1 MHFPLVG
8 MDAQARRLPLESL
21 LNSISGCIINARI
34 LGPAAAALT
43 ALHVFLF
50 RIFHHFC
57 PFKLSLPGSS
67 LNQQNVL

>member
-1 MHFPLVG
+1 MHFPLVR

-43 ALHVFLF
+43 VRMCFYSEYSITSVL
-50 RIFHHFC
+50 
-57 PFKLSLPGSS
+57 
-67 LNQQNVL
+67 LN